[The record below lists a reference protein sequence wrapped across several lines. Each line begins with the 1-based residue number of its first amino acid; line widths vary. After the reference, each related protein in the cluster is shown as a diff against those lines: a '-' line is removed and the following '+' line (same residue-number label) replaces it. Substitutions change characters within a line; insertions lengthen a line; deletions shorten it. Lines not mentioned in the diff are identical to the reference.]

1 MLQNNWHL
9 HSHNNNHNFS
19 MDNKLENSLGASSD
33 AKTPGFSI
41 NASTGDRL
49 ARSYFRPFKAPTDT
63 KKARLDY
70 EKKKA
75 EKKITDMS
83 SAFGFEEEDE

>member
-1 MLQNNWHL
+1 
-9 HSHNNNHNFS
+9 
-19 MDNKLENSLGASSD
+19 MDTKLEKSLGISRD

-41 NASTGDRL
+41 NHYN
-49 ARSYFRPFKAPTDT
+49 YFKPMKEPTAT

-70 EKKKA
+70 EKKKT

>member
-1 MLQNNWHL
+1 MIKNQ
-9 HSHNNNHNFS
+9 
-19 MDNKLENSLGASSD
+19 AS
-33 AKTPGFSI
+33 
-41 NASTGDRL
+41 
-49 ARSYFRPFKAPTDT
+49 
-63 KKARLDY
+63 KKAKLDY

>member
-1 MLQNNWHL
+1 
-9 HSHNNNHNFS
+9 
-19 MDNKLENSLGASSD
+19 MDTKLENSLGASSD

-41 NASTGDRL
+41 NTSTGDRL
-49 ARSYFRPFKAPTDT
+49 ARSYFKPLKEPTDT